1 MTTRAGKM
9 MLQGSP
15 LFRGLAPATLE
26 RIAALATQRGY
37 RRGEIVFSAGD
48 AGDALFGVV
57 SGRIRISTGNADG
70 REIFLNI
77 MEPGDTFGEIALLDG
92 GTRTATATAIEAAEL
107 VSIRREPFFELLERE
122 PKAALELL
130 RLCGERLRWT
140 SGLLEDA
147 ALLDAPARLAKR
159 LLSLGELHGEDG
171 RRRPHGADLAGGAR
185 ELPRRLAPGGQRAA
199 AGLEGEGLGR
209 PRPRHRHGARCRGAQ
224 ACSQRRSM
232 MTIGSSGDEPSICAV

>member
-15 LFRGLAPATLE
+15 LFRGLPPATLE
-26 RIAALATQRGY
+26 RIAALAGQRGY

-57 SGRIRISTGNADG
+57 SGRIRISAGSADG

-77 MEPGDTFGEIALLDG
+77 MEPGDSFGEIALLDG
-92 GTRTATATAIEAAEL
+92 GTRTATATATEPSEL

-122 PKAALELL
+122 PQTALELL

-159 LLSLGELHGEDG
+159 LLSLGEQLGEEGANG
-171 RRRPHGADLAGGAR
+171 RLVRISQEDLASFLGVSRQSVNEQLQDWKSKGWVALGR
-185 ELPRRLAPGGQRAA
+185 GTVTVRDAA
-199 AGLEGEGLGR
+199 ALRRTISAGR
-209 PRPRHRHGARCRGAQ
+209 
-224 ACSQRRSM
+224 
-232 MTIGSSGDEPSICAV
+232 

>member
-15 LFRGLAPATLE
+15 LFRGLPPATLE

-77 MEPGDTFGEIALLDG
+77 MEPGETFGEIALLDG
-92 GTRTATATAIEAAEL
+92 GTRTATATATEPSEL
-107 VSIRREPFFELLERE
+107 VSIRREPLFELLGRE
-122 PKAALELL
+122 PRAALELL

-159 LLSLGELHGEDG
+159 LLSLGEQHGEDG
-171 RRRPHGADLAGGAR
+171 AGGRLVRISQEDLASFLGVSRQAVNEQLQGWKAKGWVALGR
-185 ELPRRLAPGGQRAA
+185 GTVTVRDAA
-199 AGLEGEGLGR
+199 ALRRQVGV
-209 PRPRHRHGARCRGAQ
+209 AR
-224 ACSQRRSM
+224 
-232 MTIGSSGDEPSICAV
+232 

>member
-1 MTTRAGKM
+1 MTTRAGRM

-15 LFRGLAPATLE
+15 LFRGLPTSTLD
-26 RIAALATQRGY
+26 RIAALAAQRAY

-92 GTRTATATAIEAAEL
+92 GTRTATATAIEPSEL
-107 VSIRREPFFELLERE
+107 VSLRREPLFGLLEKE

-147 ALLDAPARLAKR
+147 AFLDAPARLAKR
-159 LLSLGELHGEDG
+159 LLSLSELHGEAVEGG
-171 RRRPHGADLAGGAR
+171 RQVRISQEELASFLGVSRQAVNEQLQEWKAKGWVALGR
-185 ELPRRLAPGGQRAA
+185 GTVTVHDAA
-199 AGLEGEGLGR
+199 AL
-209 PRPRHRHGARCRGAQ
+209 
-224 ACSQRRSM
+224 RREVTVSR
-232 MTIGSSGDEPSICAV
+232 

>member
-15 LFRGLAPATLE
+15 LFRGLPPATLE
-26 RIAALATQRGY
+26 RMAALATQRGY

-57 SGRIRISTGNADG
+57 SGRIRISAGSAEG

-77 MEPGDTFGEIALLDG
+77 MEPGDSFGEIALLDG

-122 PKAALELL
+122 PKATLELL
-130 RLCGERLRWT
+130 RLCGKRLRWT

-147 ALLDAPARLAKR
+147 AFLDAPARLAKTV
-159 LLSLGELHGEDG
+159 LSLARATRRGF
-171 RRRPHGADLAGGAR
+171 RRRARGADFAGGAC
-185 ELPRRLAPGGQRAA
+185 ELPWRLATGGQRAA
-199 AGLEGEGLGR
+199 SGLEGEGLGR
-209 PRPRHRHGARCRGAQ
+209 PGPRHRHGARCRGAPERH
-224 ACSQRRSM
+224 QRRSM
-232 MTIGSSGDEPSICAV
+232 MTIGSSACVSWIWA

>member
-1 MTTRAGKM
+1 MTTRAGRM

-15 LFRGLAPATLE
+15 LFRGLAPATLD
-26 RIAALATQRGY
+26 RIAGLAVQRTY

-92 GTRTATATAIEAAEL
+92 GTRTATATAMDASEL
-107 VSIRREPFFELLERE
+107 VSLRRDPLFGLLEKE
-122 PKAALELL
+122 PKTTLELL

-159 LLSLGELHGEDG
+159 LLSLSELHGEDG
-171 RRRPHGADLAGGAR
+171 DGGRSVRISQEELANFLGVSRQAVNEQLQEWKAKGW
-185 ELPRRLAPGGQRAA
+185 LALGRGTVTVRDA
-199 AGLEGEGLGR
+199 AGLKREIV
-209 PRPRHRHGARCRGAQ
+209 
-224 ACSQRRSM
+224 RR
-232 MTIGSSGDEPSICAV
+232 

>member
-1 MTTRAGKM
+1 MTTRAGRM

-15 LFRGLAPATLE
+15 LFRGLAPATLD
-26 RIAALATQRGY
+26 RIAALAVQRAY

-92 GTRTATATAIEAAEL
+92 GTRTATATAMDASEL
-107 VSIRREPFFELLERE
+107 VSLRREPLFGLLEKE
-122 PKAALELL
+122 PKATLELL

-159 LLSLGELHGEDG
+159 LLSLSELHGEDG
-171 RRRPHGADLAGGAR
+171 DGGRSVWISQEELANFLGVSRQAVNEQLQEWKANGW
-185 ELPRRLAPGGQRAA
+185 LALGRGTVTVRDV
-199 AGLEGEGLGR
+199 AGLKR
-209 PRPRHRHGARCRGAQ
+209 AIV
-224 ACSQRRSM
+224 RR
-232 MTIGSSGDEPSICAV
+232 

>member
-1 MTTRAGKM
+1 VRHGGADQRMTTRAGKM

-15 LFRGLAPATLE
+15 LFRGLPSATLE
-26 RIAALATQRGY
+26 RIAVLATQKNY

-57 SGRIRISTGNADG
+57 SGRIRISAGNADG

-77 MEPGDTFGEIALLDG
+77 MEPGDSFGEIALLDG
-92 GTRTATATAIEAAEL
+92 GTRTATATAIEPSEL

-147 ALLDAPARLAKR
+147 AFLDAPARLAKR
-159 LLSLGELHGEDG
+159 LLSLCELHGEDRDGG
-171 RRRPHGADLAGGAR
+171 RAVRISQEELASFLGVSRQAVNEQLQEWKGKGWVALGR
-185 ELPRRLAPGGQRAA
+185 GTVILHDAA
-199 AGLEGEGLGR
+199 ALK
-209 PRPRHRHGARCRGAQ
+209 HAVSAAR
-224 ACSQRRSM
+224 
-232 MTIGSSGDEPSICAV
+232 

>member
-15 LFRGLAPATLE
+15 LFRGLPPATLD

-48 AGDALFGVV
+48 PGDALYGVV
-57 SGRIRISTGNADG
+57 SGRIRISAGTAEG
-70 REIFLNI
+70 REIFLNV

-92 GTRTATATAIEAAEL
+92 GTRTATATATEPAEL
-107 VSIRREPFFELLERE
+107 VSIRREPLFELLERE

-159 LLSLGELHGEDG
+159 LLSLGEQHGEDG
-171 RRRPHGADLAGGAR
+171 AGG
-185 ELPRRLAPGGQRAA
+185 RLVRISQEDLSNFLGVSRQAVNERLQDWKAKGWVALGRGTVTVRDAA
-199 AGLEGEGLGR
+199 ALRRAISAGR
-209 PRPRHRHGARCRGAQ
+209 
-224 ACSQRRSM
+224 
-232 MTIGSSGDEPSICAV
+232 

>member
-1 MTTRAGKM
+1 MTTRAGRM

-15 LFRGLAPATLE
+15 LFRGLAPATLD
-26 RIAALATQRGY
+26 RITALAAQRSY
-37 RRGEIVFSAGD
+37 RRGEILFSAGD

-92 GTRTATATAIEAAEL
+92 GPRTATATAIDASEL
-107 VSIRREPFFELLERE
+107 VSLRREPLFGLLEKE
-122 PKAALELL
+122 PRTALELL

-159 LLSLGELHGEDG
+159 LLSLCKLHGED
-171 RRRPHGADLAGGAR
+171 AAGGRAVKISQE
-185 ELPRRLAPGGQRAA
+185 ELANFLGVTRQAVNGQLQEWKAK
-199 AGLEGEGLGR
+199 GWVGLGR
-209 PRPRHRHGARCRGAQ
+209 GTVVLHDAAALTRQVNAAR
-224 ACSQRRSM
+224 
-232 MTIGSSGDEPSICAV
+232 

>member
-15 LFRGLAPATLE
+15 LFRGLPPATLE

-57 SGRIRISTGNADG
+57 SGRIRISAGSADG

-92 GTRTATATAIEAAEL
+92 GTRTATATATEPSEL
-107 VSIRREPFFELLERE
+107 VSIRRESLFELLERE
-122 PKAALELL
+122 PGAALELL

-159 LLSLGELHGEDG
+159 LLSLGEQHGEDG
-171 RRRPHGADLAGGAR
+171 ADGRLVRISQEELANFLGVSRQAVNEQLQDWKAKGWVALGR
-185 ELPRRLAPGGQRAA
+185 GTVTVRDAA
-199 AGLEGEGLGR
+199 ALKGVSV
-209 PRPRHRHGARCRGAQ
+209 AVRG
-224 ACSQRRSM
+224 
-232 MTIGSSGDEPSICAV
+232 

>member
-1 MTTRAGKM
+1 MTTRAGRM

-15 LFRGLAPATLE
+15 LFRGLAPATLD
-26 RIAALATQRGY
+26 RIAALAVQRAY

-92 GTRTATATAIEAAEL
+92 GTRTATATAMDAAEL
-107 VSIRREPFFELLERE
+107 VSIRREPLFGVLEKE
-122 PKAALELL
+122 PKATLELL

-159 LLSLGELHGEDG
+159 LLSLSELHGEDG
-171 RRRPHGADLAGGAR
+171 DGGRSVRISQEELANFLGVSRQAVNEQLQAWKAKGWIALGR
-185 ELPRRLAPGGQRAA
+185 GTVTVRDA
-199 AGLEGEGLGR
+199 AGL
-209 PRPRHRHGARCRGAQ
+209 
-224 ACSQRRSM
+224 RRA
-232 MTIGSSGDEPSICAV
+232 IVRR